1 MRGGRVLFQNIQAP
15 KPDDW
20 TTVLDATE
28 ASFNLEKNVHESL
41 LALHKNAGDQQ
52 DAQLTDFIEGEYLKD
67 QVNLTL
73 ELKNMHLVFIRVV
86 IELAII
92 HFVLILK
99 VETQKKLGDL
109 ITKLRRAGQSITL
122 HIIDKELQ

>member
-1 MRGGRVLFQNIQAP
+1 MFQNIQAP

-41 LALHKNAGDQQ
+41 LALHKNAGDQK
-52 DAQLTDFIEGEYLKD
+52 DAQLTDFIEGEYLKE

-73 ELKNMHLVFIRVV
+73 ELNNLHLILISVV
-86 IELAII
+86 IDLKKYNVLRTY
-92 HFVLILK
+92 FV
-99 VETQKKLGDL
+99 G
-109 ITKLRRAGQSITL
+109 
-122 HIIDKELQ
+122 

>member
-1 MRGGRVLFQNIQAP
+1 MIKKFGTFTKISNQFIYVFFRNMRGGRVLFQNIQAP

-67 QVNLTL
+67 QVNWKL
-73 ELKNMHLVFIRVV
+73 ELNNMHLVLKLFPFIRVV

-92 HFVLILK
+92 HFVLIF
-99 VETQKKLGDL
+99 
-109 ITKLRRAGQSITL
+109 
-122 HIIDKELQ
+122 

>member
-67 QVNLTL
+67 QVNLK
-73 ELKNMHLVFIRVV
+73 LKLNNFQPFL
-86 IELAII
+86 
-92 HFVLILK
+92 
-99 VETQKKLGDL
+99 
-109 ITKLRRAGQSITL
+109 
-122 HIIDKELQ
+122 

>member
-1 MRGGRVLFQNIQAP
+1 MFQNIQAP

-52 DAQLTDFIEGEYLKD
+52 DAQLTDFIEGEFLKE
-67 QVNLTL
+67 QVNLKL
-73 ELKNMHLVFIRVV
+73 ELNNMHLLLKLVHVV
-86 IELAII
+86 IELTII
-92 HFVLILK
+92 HFVIFCRLK
-99 VETQKKLGDL
+99 PK
-109 ITKLRRAGQSITL
+109 RN
-122 HIIDKELQ
+122 